1 MYSFLQAFDPTLI
14 LICFLGSGLG
24 IIWAAMPGLS
34 TTMAMA
40 LLVGLTYGM
49 PTDVAV
55 AFILGTFTGS
65 VFGGAVSAILMNIP
79 GTPDAVPTQMAGF
92 PLAKKGQGGLALGMA
107 ITSSMIGNWAG
118 ILMLAALSPLA
129 ISIALNFA
137 SWEVALLALWGV
149 SISGTL
155 TSGER
160 AIKGWICG
168 WVGLIIGLVG
178 REEIHGVARFTFES
192 RELLLGIPYIPV
204 LIGLFGV
211 AEVIVALS
219 ETTPYAIPQK
229 VGRVFPPIRKVLK
242 YWKSIIRSSVIGLC
256 TGIIPGAGANVATF
270 VSYGVGEQITKR
282 KFSDGDLEGVVCSE
296 VANNANIGG
305 AMLPSLVLGIPGS
318 APTAA
323 FLAALS
329 LHGIVVGP
337 MIAHEQPGFLGFIY
351 GCLIV
356 ANIGM
361 YMCAFV
367 LIKPSVKV
375 FSLPREVLLPIV
387 LLFCVVGAFAEK
399 MAMFDVYLMLGFGI
413 LGFIMRKTGFPVG
426 PMVLGVILANM
437 FDNNLRRGAL
447 LMEGEPL
454 MDVLMGRPV
463 AMGLIVLVVATFVQG
478 IMPRR
483 SKKTEDLTSDLDTE

>member
-1 MYSFLQAFDPTLI
+1 M
-14 LICFLGSGLG
+14 
-24 IIWAAMPGLS
+24 
-34 TTMAMA
+34 
-40 LLVGLTYGM
+40 
-49 PTDVAV
+49 
-55 AFILGTFTGS
+55 
-65 VFGGAVSAILMNIP
+65 
-79 GTPDAVPTQMAGF
+79 
-92 PLAKKGQGGLALGMA
+92 
-107 ITSSMIGNWAG
+107 
-118 ILMLAALSPLA
+118 
-129 ISIALNFA
+129 
-137 SWEVALLALWGV
+137 
-149 SISGTL
+149 
-155 TSGER
+155 R
-160 AIKGWICG
+160 
-168 WVGLIIGLVG
+168 
-178 REEIHGVARFTFES
+178 
-192 RELLLGIPYIPV
+192 
-204 LIGLFGV
+204 
-211 AEVIVALS
+211 
-219 ETTPYAIPQK
+219 
-229 VGRVFPPIRKVLK
+229 
-242 YWKSIIRSSVIGLC
+242 YWKSIIRSSVIGLL

-270 VSYGVGEQITKR
+270 VSYGVGEQITKK

-337 MIAHEQPGFLGFIY
+337 MIANDQPGFLGFIY

-361 YMCAFV
+361 YVSAFL

-387 LLFCVVGAFAEK
+387 ILFCVVGAFAEK

-447 LMEGEPL
+447 LLENESL
-454 MDVLMGRPV
+454 IDFLLGRPI
-463 AMGLIVLVVATFVQG
+463 AMILIVVVVVTFVQG
-478 IMPRR
+478 IMPRKSGR
-483 SKKTEDLTSDLDTE
+483 LKDLFSKGGTE